1 MGLIRLTTELRQE
14 LKLTPQLLQSM
25 ELLQMNAQELLEY
38 LNHISEENPV
48 VEQSEPAAR
57 LSAYEALRQ
66 KVRWI
71 HGGLPGEGPGAA
83 PEPGVFDRETE
94 SLAAFLRDQL
104 ERLRLPRPLLALT
117 SYLAELV
124 DEDGRLSREDL
135 DGLAELKIPAPLV
148 RQAVETLQGL
158 EPAGVAACSLS
169 ECLLLQLDRQPA
181 ASPLDREI
189 IRRFLP
195 DLGKKHYGRIARE
208 LHASVQEVRAAEQ
221 RIAALNPCPGRAF
234 QPAEPTA
241 YVRPDLFIA
250 ELDGQ
255 LQVILNAYYLPQV
268 SISPYYLRLLKE
280 SDDPEVRAYLQQK
293 IQQARGLLNGLER
306 RGTTLRRCAE
316 AILEAQYAFFSGQT
330 GELAPLTMAALADRL
345 HLHPSTVSR
354 ATRGKYLQCRQ
365 GTFPLRF
372 FFSRALGGRET
383 SRQMVKERV
392 LELIRQEDCRRPLS
406 DQKLAELLGT
416 QGICVA
422 RRTIAK
428 YRAELHLG
436 PAAARRREP
445 PGAIE

>member
-48 VEQSEPAAR
+48 VEQSEPTAR

-83 PEPGVFDRETE
+83 PEPGAFDRETE

-181 ASPLDREI
+181 ASPLDR
-189 IRRFLP
+189 
-195 DLGKKHYGRIARE
+195 
-208 LHASVQEVRAAEQ
+208 EVRAAEQ

-406 DQKLAELLGT
+406 DQKLAELLET